1 MNTINQDYHHNMY
14 FITIMSVDLTKRGF
28 IKYVLVILAVV
39 IAYFI
44 GALFII
50 DYFPH

>member
-14 FITIMSVDLTKRGF
+14 SSQLSVELTKRGF